1 MALWT
6 GAAPTLRNKS
16 EALRRSYSV
25 KKHVDDSRG
34 VLPRSRALCG
44 TAKSG
49 PNTLVP
55 GAGDAFIAQ
64 NLDGKISIRVGHRCK
79 SVWACPQCSA
89 ALQRQR
95 SDLVSRS
102 LSVWRSA
109 CPDSD
114 VLMLTL
120 TIPHYRRDVL
130 ADLIGQTH
138 GLRLGLLGAFNRLQ
152 TSKTWR
158 ELRRSGFLRHSVRAI
173 EVTTGRAGWHPHLHL
188 LLYVDWSK
196 LPGGSSPYV
205 LISQGRGRSPAS
217 YAPLKQNPSRADL
230 IVFLRGLISYLWRRV
245 CTSAGLVAPHFVH
258 GTHLTACTDEIAGYV
273 AKWGAPSEI
282 SSSHAKTAAPGNYS
296 ISDLQGHVSMRG
308 PVRSDRV
315 IYARLAEYYRTM
327 PGRRQLSFSRECP
340 RPDSDWNPLLLDLV
354 QISSDAWQRLAHFGG
369 ESMLRCLVDDSPLD
383 HADLSRELVRAVHLL
398 LGDPSAVV
406 HVLDLPDDPRIQEH
420 SSMASI
426 LAPRYNKPFSSRALL
441 SHASNDEAISPIL
454 LYNDEPMSFSR
465 SVPHGQ

>member
-130 ADLIGQTH
+130 LDLIGQTH

-196 LPGGSSPYV
+196 LPGGSSPHV
-205 LISQGRGRSPAS
+205 LISQGRGRSPALYS
-217 YAPLKQNPSRADL
+217 PLKQNPSRVDL

-245 CTSAGLVAPHFVH
+245 CISAGLAAPHFVH

-296 ISDLQGHVSMRG
+296 IADLQGHVATRG

-315 IYARLAEYYRTM
+315 VYARLAEYYRTM
-327 PGRRQLSFSRECP
+327 PGRRQLSFSRDCP
-340 RPDSDWNPLLLDLV
+340 RPESDYNSLTLDLV
-354 QISSDAWQRLAHFGG
+354 QISSESWQQIAHIGA
-369 ESMLRCLVDDSPLD
+369 ESMLRCLVDDSPLG
-383 HADLSRELVRAVHLL
+383 HADLSQELVSAVRLL
-398 LGDPSAVV
+398 LDDPSAVV
-406 HVLDLPDDPRIQEH
+406 NVIELPDDLRIQEYNQMSPFLKLRH
-420 SSMASI
+420 ICPPSSGG
-426 LAPRYNKPFSSRALL
+426 
-441 SHASNDEAISPIL
+441 
-454 LYNDEPMSFSR
+454 LYEL
-465 SVPHGQ
+465 